1 MVWHKE
7 IMGELWMRLNE
18 TVVVIVVVVV
28 VVTSFQVH
36 GNVRTNQLSRY
47 ICTLQ
52 DFQAHSA
59 LSFIKTL

>member
-18 TVVVIVVVVV
+18 TVVVIVV

>member
-28 VVTSFQVH
+28 VSGAWKCENKPTVKVH
-36 GNVRTNQLSRY
+36 TYFTRFSSSESIEY
-47 ICTLQ
+47 Y
-52 DFQAHSA
+52 
-59 LSFIKTL
+59 